1 MKPYIAKLTKKSD
14 FGDYRSKCL
23 LAFEYWSG
31 NKIKQDYKKA
41 FKLWMELAKING
53 PCGLFNIATMYREGY
68 GIKVNIKLAKKFYL
82 LCTKVKS
89 NKNLPKNIKDSN
101 EWFIRQS
108 YYSLGESLYLKGK
121 YKFDNKLA
129 IKYMSKA
136 ADIGHFHAAYQLGH
150 FHDPNVDMMHGIKK
164 NVKTAIRYYEL
175 SCNHNYLPALTS
187 LRDIYLT
194 GVKIKKD
201 FFLAK
206 IYQKKAMQVKISK
219 KKIEQL
225 NLENLPLQLDLLHKL
240 SKSVKENNK
249 YFKKI

>member
-1 MKPYIAKLTKKSD
+1 MSPYIAKLTKKSD
-14 FGDYRSKCL
+14 LGDYKSKCY

-31 NKIKQDYKKA
+31 SKIKQDYKKA
-41 FKLWMELAKING
+41 FKLWMELANINV
-53 PCGLFNIATMYREGY
+53 PCGLFNIATMYNYGY
-68 GIKVNIKLAKKFYL
+68 GMKVNTKLAKKYYL
-82 LCTKVKS
+82 LCTKVKI
-89 NKNLPKNIKDSN
+89 NKNLSKDIKHDY
-101 EWFIRQS
+101 EGFIRSS
-108 YYSLGESLYLKGK
+108 YYSLGESLYLKGG
-121 YKFDNKLA
+121 YRFDTKLA

-136 ADIGHFHAAYQLGH
+136 AKIGHFHAAYQLGH

-164 NVKTAIRYYEL
+164 NIKTAIKYYEL

-225 NLENLPLQLDLLHKL
+225 NLENLIFHLM
-240 SKSVKENNK
+240 
-249 YFKKI
+249 YFINY

>member
-1 MKPYIAKLTKKSD
+1 MKRYIAKLTKKSD
-14 FGDYRSKCL
+14 LGDYKSKCN

-31 NKIKQDYKKA
+31 SKIKQDYKKA
-41 FKLWMELAKING
+41 FKLWMELANINV

-68 GIKVNIKLAKKFYL
+68 GMKVNTKLAKKYYL
-82 LCTKVKS
+82 LCTKVKI
-89 NKNLPKNIKDSN
+89 NKNLSKNIKDDY

-108 YYSLGESLYLKGK
+108 YYSLGESLYLKGE
-121 YKFDNKLA
+121 YRFDTKLA

-136 ADIGHFHAAYQLGH
+136 AKIGHFHAAYQLGH

-164 NVKTAIRYYEL
+164 NIKTAIKYYEL

-206 IYQKKAMQVKISK
+206 MYQKKAMQVKISK

-225 NLENLPLQLDLLHKL
+225 NIDNLPLHLDMLHQLL
-240 SKSVKENNK
+240 KSVKEKNK

>member
-1 MKPYIAKLTKKSD
+1 MSPYIAKLTKKSD
-14 FGDYRSKCL
+14 LGDYKSKCN

-31 NKIKQDYKKA
+31 SKIKQDYKKA

-53 PCGLFNIATMYREGY
+53 PCGLFNIATMYRKGY
-68 GIKVNIKLAKKFYL
+68 GIKVNTKLAKKYYL
-82 LCTKVKS
+82 LCTKVKI
-89 NKNLPKNIKDSN
+89 NKNLSKNIKDAD

-108 YYSLGESLYLKGK
+108 YYSLGESLYLQGE
-121 YKFDNKLA
+121 YRFDTKLA

-136 ADIGHFHAAYQLGH
+136 AKIGHFHAAYQLGH

-164 NVKTAIRYYEL
+164 NIKTAIKYYEL

-201 FFLAK
+201 FSLAK
-206 IYQKKAMQVKISK
+206 MYQKKAMQVKISK
-219 KKIEQL
+219 KEIERL
-225 NLENLPLQLDLLHKL
+225 NIDNLPLHLDALHQLL
-240 SKSVKENNK
+240 KSVKEKNK